1 MLLHITLHDLMDEQK
16 ILKNQVSAVMKTS
29 SGSAK
34 PTHSQISLNSQ
45 QAQKSCCL
53 QTALF
58 PYLHHN
64 PTVGTTFSLYAMLF
78 QAVVINKIDTIKNT
92 INLHFFVHL
101 HLCHLQYSR
110 SYTGKD
116 PKQITFIVR
125 REDPYNFVHS
135 VTQ

>member
-1 MLLHITLHDLMDEQK
+1 MDEQK

-45 QAQKSCCL
+45 QAQKPCCL

-64 PTVGTTFSLYAMLF
+64 PTVGTMFSLYAMLF

-92 INLHFFVHL
+92 INLHFLSISICVIYNIAGL
-101 HLCHLQYSR
+101 TQGKTLNR
-110 SYTGKD
+110 SFS
-116 PKQITFIVR
+116 Q
-125 REDPYNFVHS
+125 
-135 VTQ
+135 